1 MLETDRTTIY
11 CIFLLQW
18 FPYWAKA
25 KVPAKYCCIEFDQ
38 TSLQVATVLSLMPLL
53 LWICFI
59 AGTDCIIACPST
71 SRALY
76 VRGQGVCAKTVSR
89 PHELNSRVSTHRTSR
104 KVYFVLCNLRGTPN
118 MYFIFY
124 KNLMVPHFSQDE
136 KAKIS
141 CLQLLH
147 KDKALISSTW
157 GIINMNIRIVH
168 LKKQGKWEFE
178 D

>member
-1 MLETDRTTIY
+1 MEDFDYSNIPFDNGD
-11 CIFLLQW
+11 IVQW
-18 FPYWAKA
+18 FAYSAKA
-25 KVPAKYCCIEFDQ
+25 KVPAKYCGIEFDQ

-124 KNLMVPHFSQDE
+124 IKTWWCCISARMRKQKFLACNYCT
-136 KAKIS
+136 KIK
-141 CLQLLH
+141 L
-147 KDKALISSTW
+147 W
-157 GIINMNIRIVH
+157 
-168 LKKQGKWEFE
+168 
-178 D
+178 

>member
-1 MLETDRTTIY
+1 
-11 CIFLLQW
+11 
-18 FPYWAKA
+18 
-25 KVPAKYCCIEFDQ
+25 
-38 TSLQVATVLSLMPLL
+38 MPLL

-104 KVYFVLCNLRGTPN
+104 KVDFVLCNLHGAPK
-118 MYFIFY
+118 MHIIFY
-124 KNLMVPHFSQDE
+124 KDLMVPHFSQDE
-136 KAKIS
+136 KAKTS

-147 KDKALISSTW
+147 KDMTLISSVSLAW
-157 GIINMNIRIVH
+157 GIINIKIRILH
-168 LKKQGKWEFE
+168 LKNQVKWELE